1 MSYSE
6 LKLDKINETVCV
18 SRYSNGYMVEISGR
32 DDEGDW
38 ITQKLIFNTATDAYA
53 FAAEVHD
60 NLPLEC

>member
-1 MSYSE
+1 MSNSE
-6 LKLDKINETVCV
+6 LKLAKINETVCV
-18 SRYSNGYMVEISGR
+18 NRYSNGYMVEISGR

-38 ITQKLIFNTATDAYA
+38 ITQKLIFNTANDAYA